1 MKRDNINGALPQK
14 VTKPTLAEK
23 LAKGIINVI
32 PSKYR
37 DMAQGITQ
45 SIFEKINDLETYS
58 DETSVKQIDLILG
71 RIESLLDTKLN
82 ELSTNQQE
90 ELKAELLNIIQTL
103 DKIKPDL
110 KAEFETLIKLL
121 LNESIESLKASIR
134 EILFNN
140 FPKQNKPEE
149 VPQSQNQDTVELF
162 EEVEQYKED
171 LILEAEADKEKIKAE
186 FSDKEQEFKTELS
199 EKDKEIKQNNKQS
212 LLNTNIEQQP
222 VDDPKAKKIR
232 DKKLKKEFNDMKN
245 FISTQLNLLHDNL
258 LKSMSDVLA
267 KQQLGAKKQA
277 KKDKAPMDQMI
288 EMLEQINQT
297 VNKIYNFFETLGERI
312 LLFIEKSIRRIAIAL
327 GKAIFVI
334 ALPLVALFWM
344 TVGPVLSLI
353 AYGVFLILKAVS
365 ENAPLF
371 AEAISKMMTTMAEAV
386 PIIASAV
393 PRIIGLFE
401 KILDIVLKIVDF
413 FIGELWTF
421 IKNELWVFIKNSIWP
436 AITGLISWLQTEV
449 WEPVLK
455 PILIW
460 LSTTFL
466 TFIENV
472 IMPVIGRV
480 LNWIMDTLIP
490 FITQYVAPVIVTILE
505 VLNEF
510 LLAIK
515 PWINPLVD
523 IVFSTLVELF
533 TILKPVIVQLA
544 QFLANV
550 FMDILTGLKAAWD
563 FTNENVIKPLWSF
576 LTEIVPNFASWIWN
590 KIKSILPWGDNDEAV
605 TKVSEIN
612 TLEEYQK
619 ENQRLRDQI
628 EELGGW
634 NKEEALQKQQK
645 ALEKARN
652 DTIKIDKGSIY
663 DLIQLV
669 EQIDV
674 VVREL
679 LVKTVKLLE
688 SLCNYIEKNLTNT
701 NNISNIAT
709 VNVANSS
716 TTGLQTSVEN
726 SKFDTAEQTIATDNI
741 TNQIVSTNINAV
753 KNIDNTLNPANAASK
768 MELTNNTVNDNIKRT
783 AEQNKRDLNNKSNS
797 IMEFLA
803 EQFGL
808 VMKKL
813 DEPITS
819 SETNIVPITPIENIN
834 SATFENEF
842 DYINTNRFIKIFN

>member
-90 ELKAELLNIIQTL
+90 ELKAELLNIVQTL
-103 DKIKPDL
+103 DKIKPEL

-134 EILFNN
+134 EVLFNN
-140 FPKQNKPEE
+140 LPQQNKSEE
-149 VPQSQNQDTVELF
+149 TPQTNKQDGSELI
-162 EEVEQYKED
+162 EAIEQYKDD
-171 LILEAEADKEKIKAE
+171 LTTEAEEDKQKLNTE
-186 FSDKEQEFKTELS
+186 FKDKEQDFKTELS
-199 EKDKEIKQNNKQS
+199 EKDQELNKKDTKQPINEIKTK
-212 LLNTNIEQQP
+212 
-222 VDDPKAKKIR
+222 DDSKDKKIH
-232 DKKLKKEFNDMKN
+232 DKRLKREFNDMKN

-267 KQQLGAKKQA
+267 QQQLGAKKQA
-277 KKDKAPMDQMI
+277 KKDKGPMDQMI
-288 EMLEQINQT
+288 EMLDQINQT
-297 VNKIYNFFETLGERI
+297 VDKIYQFFENLGERI
-312 LLFIEKSIRRIAIAL
+312 LSFIEKSIRRIAIAL
-327 GKAIFVI
+327 SKAIFII
-334 ALPLVALFWM
+334 ALPLAALFWM
-344 TVGPVLSLI
+344 TVGPVLTLI

-371 AEAISKMMTTMAEAV
+371 AEAIGKMMSTMAEAV

-401 KILDIVLKIVDF
+401 KILDIVLKIVNF
-413 FIGELWTF
+413 VIEELWTF
-421 IKNELWVFIKNSIWP
+421 IKNELWVFIKDTIWP
-436 AITGLISWLQTEV
+436 AVIGLISWLQTEV
-449 WEPVLK
+449 WDPVLK

-460 LSTTFL
+460 VSTTFL
-466 TFIENV
+466 NFIENV
-472 IMPVIGRV
+472 IMPVIGKV
-480 LNWIMDTLIP
+480 LNWILDTLIP
-490 FITQYVAPVIVTILE
+490 FITQYVAPVIGTILE
-505 VLNEF
+505 ILNEF

-515 PWINPLVD
+515 PWIKPLVD
-523 IVFSTLVELF
+523 IVFSTIVDLF
-533 TILKPVIVQLA
+533 TILKPVIIQLA

-550 FMDILTGLKAAWD
+550 FMDILTGLKVAWD
-563 FTNENVIKPLWSF
+563 FVSENVIKPLWSF
-576 LTEIVPNFASWIWN
+576 LTEVIPNFASWIWN
-590 KIKSILPWGDNDEAV
+590 KIKAILPWGDNKEV
-605 TKVSEIN
+605 VNKVPELN
-612 TLEEYQK
+612 TLEDYQK
-619 ENQRLRDQI
+619 ENQRLREQI
-628 EELGGW
+628 EDLGGW

-645 ALEKARN
+645 ALEKVRN
-652 DTIKIDKGSIY
+652 DTIKIDKGSVY
-663 DLIQLV
+663 DLIKLV
-669 EQIDV
+669 EQIDII
-674 VVREL
+674 VREL

-688 SLCNYIEKNLTNT
+688 SLCGYIEKNLTNT
-701 NNISNIAT
+701 NNISNIVT
-709 VNVANSS
+709 ANITNIS
-716 TTGLQTSVEN
+716 TNGLQTSVEN
-726 SKFDTAEQTIATDNI
+726 SKLETTEQTITTDNI
-741 TNQIVSTNINAV
+741 ANQLVSTNINEV
-753 KNIDNTLNPANAASK
+753 KNVDNTLNPANAASK
-768 MELTNNTVNDNIKRT
+768 IELANNATNDNIKRT
-783 AEQNKRDLNNKSNS
+783 AEQNKRDLNNKSAS

-808 VMKKL
+808 VMQKL

-819 SETNIVPITPIENIN
+819 SETNIIPVTPMENIN

-842 DYINTNRFIKIFN
+842 EYINTSRFIKAFN